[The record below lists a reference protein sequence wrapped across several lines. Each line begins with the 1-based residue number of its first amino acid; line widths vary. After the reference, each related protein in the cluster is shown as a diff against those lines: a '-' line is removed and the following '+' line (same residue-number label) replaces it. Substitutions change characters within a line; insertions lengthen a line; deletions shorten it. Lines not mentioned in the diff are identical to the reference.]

1 VDGSPESVA
10 AAATARALAE
20 RFGAPLRLVVATGE
34 PQVDLD
40 AARRVAPELEELPGS
55 AVDQLAVLSEF
66 ADLVVVGSR
75 SLRGLRALGSVSER
89 VAHEARCAVLVVRA
103 RPLSLRALS

>member
-1 VDGSPESVA
+1 
-10 AAATARALAE
+10 
-20 RFGAPLRLVVATGE
+20 VVATGE

-55 AVDQLAVLSEF
+55 AVGQLAVLSEL

-75 SLRGLRALGSVSER
+75 SLRGLPALGSVSER
-89 VAHEARCAVLVVRA
+89 VAHEARCAVLVVRT
-103 RPLSLRALS
+103 